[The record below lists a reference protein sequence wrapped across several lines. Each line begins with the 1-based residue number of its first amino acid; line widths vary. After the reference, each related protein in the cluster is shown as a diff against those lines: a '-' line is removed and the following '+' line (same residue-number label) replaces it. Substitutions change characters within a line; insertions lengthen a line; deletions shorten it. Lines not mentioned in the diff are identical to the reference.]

1 MNSLFK
7 VKDNIEVIVV
17 VDINFSGDNN

>member
-7 VKDNIEVIVV
+7 LKDNIEGIVV
-17 VDINFSGDNN
+17 LDISLSGDNN